1 MGRAS
6 KREEIAEAA
15 FRQFHTRGFN
25 ATGINDIAKA
35 AGVPKG
41 SFYNHF
47 SSKEES
53 ALEALKR
60 YADTLRFDMLTA
72 QDRPPLERLRAHFEF
87 LSGDTVDNGFVR
99 GCLVGNFGAEI
110 ADHNEEI
117 RAAAKRGF
125 DEWAARLRRVLT
137 EAQEAGDLDGSLDVE
152 VTALFILSAWE
163 GTLIAARVDKSE
175 APVDAFFRTVFG
187 GILRSSPPSQV
198 TSD

>member
-15 FRQFHTRGFN
+15 FRQFHAKGFN
-25 ATGINDIAKA
+25 ATGINEITKA

-53 ALEALKR
+53 ALEALGR
-60 YADTLRFDMLTA
+60 YRDSLRFEMLSS

-87 LSGDTVDNGFVR
+87 LGEDLLRNGFAR
-99 GCLVGNFGAEI
+99 GCLVGNLGAEV
-110 ADHNEEI
+110 ADHSEVI

-125 DEWAARLRRVLT
+125 DGWAARLREVLT
-137 EAQEAGDLDGSLDVE
+137 EAQEAGDLDASIDVE
-152 VTALFILSAWE
+152 STALFILSAWE
-163 GTLIAARVDKSE
+163 GTLIAARIDKSA
-175 APVDAFFRTVFG
+175 APMDAFFRTVFG
-187 GILRSSPPSQV
+187 GVLR
-198 TSD
+198 